1 MSAVSYLNTVP
12 LVWGMLHGAQ
22 QGLFDLSFD
31 LPADCARRLA
41 SSEADIGIVPA
52 AVLPELGLEIIRGA
66 GIASRGAVR
75 SILLISKVA
84 PTEIRTLAL
93 DASSRTSVL
102 LARIV
107 LQDRYGVTPQC
118 VSMPPDLPAM
128 LEAADAALVIGDP
141 ALRIDPLQAPHTA
154 LDLGEEWLRM
164 TGLPMVFAV
173 WAGRRE
179 VVTPEIELAFRDS
192 ARYGAEHLDEIVLCE
207 SEKRGFGKELAREYL
222 TRHIVNELT
231 EREYE
236 GLRRFLELAGRFR

>member
-1 MSAVSYLNTVP
+1 
-12 LVWGMLHGAQ
+12 MLHGAQ
-22 QGLFDLSFD
+22 KDLFDLSFD
-31 LPADCARRLA
+31 IPADCARRLA
-41 SSEADIGIVPA
+41 RGEADIGIVPA

-84 PTEIRTLAL
+84 PPEIRTLAL
-93 DASSRTSVL
+93 DASSRTSVAL
-102 LARIV
+102 SRIV
-107 LQDRYGVTPQC
+107 LRDRYGVTPQC

-141 ALRIDPLQAPHTA
+141 ALRIDPLKAPHTA
-154 LDLGEEWLRM
+154 LDLGEEWFQM

-192 ARYGAEHLDEIVLCE
+192 ARYGAGHIDEIVLCE
-207 SEKRGFGKELAREYL
+207 SEKRGFSQELAREYL
-222 TRHIVNELT
+222 TRNIVNELS
-231 EREYE
+231 ERDYE
-236 GLRRFLELAGRFR
+236 GLRRFLELAGRLP

>member
-22 QGLFDLSFD
+22 KDLFDLSFD
-31 LPADCARRLA
+31 IPADCARRLA
-41 SSEADIGIVPA
+41 QGEADIGIVPA

-66 GIASRGAVR
+66 GIAARGAVR
-75 SILLISKVA
+75 SILLISKVPPA
-84 PTEIRTLAL
+84 EIGTLAL
-93 DASSRTSVL
+93 GASSRTSAV

-107 LQDRYGVTPQC
+107 LRDRYGATPRCVT
-118 VSMPPDLPAM
+118 MPPDLPTM

-141 ALRIDPLQAPHTA
+141 ALRIDPREAPHTA
-154 LDLGEEWLRM
+154 LDLGEEWFRM
-164 TGLPMVFAV
+164 PGLPMVFAV
-173 WAGRRE
+173 WAGRPE

-207 SEKRGFGKELAREYL
+207 SEKRGFSKELAREYL
-222 TRHIVNELT
+222 TRNIVNELT

-236 GLRRFLELAGRFR
+236 GLRRFLELAGGL